1 MKVILLEDVA
11 KVGKKGEVVEAKTGH
26 ARNFLIPNKLAVEAT
41 KGNLKKLEAQKESE
55 KEEAAYQLSQAEAIG
70 RELKDKVV
78 TIKSK
83 AGDGGKLFGTL
94 TNKEVAEAIS
104 SEFNIELDKRKITLE
119 DKIKTLGTYPAQI
132 KLHPEVKIEIRVK
145 ITEA

>member
-1 MKVILLEDVA
+1 MKVILLEDVL
-11 KVGKKGEVVEAKTGH
+11 KVGKKGEVVEAKTGY

-41 KGNLKKLEAQKESE
+41 KGNLKKLEDEKANA

-70 RELKDKVV
+70 RELKDKIV

-119 DKIKTLGTYPAQI
+119 DKIKTLGTYPVLL
-132 KLHPEVKIEIRVK
+132 KLHPEVKVEIRVK

>member
-1 MKVILLEDVA
+1 MKVILLEDVL
-11 KVGKKGEVVEAKTGH
+11 KVGKKGEVVEAKTGY

-41 KGNLKKLEAQKESE
+41 KGNLKKLEDEKANA

-70 RELKDKVV
+70 RELKDKIV

-119 DKIKTLGTYPAQI
+119 DKIKTLGTYPAQL
-132 KLHPEVKIEIRVK
+132 KLHPEVKVEIRVK

>member
-11 KVGKKGEVVEAKTGH
+11 KVGKKGDVVEAKTGH

-41 KGNLKKLEAQKESE
+41 KGNLKKLEEQKANA

-83 AGDGGKLFGTL
+83 AGEGGKLFGTL

-104 SEFNIELDKRKITLE
+104 AEFNIELDKRKITLE
-119 DKIKTLGTYPAQI
+119 EKIKTLGTYPAQV

-145 ITEA
+145 IIEA